1 MSFIVLVR
9 LRNRDCARYT
19 DEEILRDVLIS
30 ICSIVLIRGRHL
42 FLTQRSAVGLE
53 IMQAMDVLENLMPKN
68 PKKVGQ
74 NRRQRGKN
82 STLFVARSVFNRS

>member
-1 MSFIVLVR
+1 
-9 LRNRDCARYT
+9 
-19 DEEILRDVLIS
+19 
-30 ICSIVLIRGRHL
+30 L